1 MPAEMMQQLAQFGV
15 AGLMGVLWVWERLHS
30 RKREEQLSEAHE
42 RILSERQEL
51 HEMVELVRR
60 NIGAIERFEQTQT
73 QLQQLL
79 ERMHD
84 EMRKQAA

>member
-73 QLQQLL
+73 RLQQLL

-84 EMRKQAA
+84 ETRKQTV

>member
-73 QLQQLL
+73 RLQQLL

-84 EMRKQAA
+84 EMRKQTV

>member
-30 RKREEQLSEAHE
+30 RRREEQLSEAHE

-73 QLQQLL
+73 RLQQLL

-84 EMRKQAA
+84 ETRKQTA